1 MAYQTGIHQI
11 TTMRRRLVNSNPA
24 GVLAGRHDRTWKQ
37 ADRLLR
43 VTGRRG
49 GWWIWSLALAT
60 LVSVS
65 AEILLPTALGR
76 ALDALP
82 DGGHLTWALLACAG
96 LIAAMVA
103 GKVLGDIATGA
114 SNARCTAWLRMTLIR
129 HLVAIGPAATRR
141 FEPGDLVTRVT
152 RNASEA
158 GQVGVTA
165 VMGAAGLVP
174 PVASIVALTLIDPW
188 VGLTALAG
196 VVVMAGLLRV
206 FVRDNTE
213 TIRGYLHS
221 QGLIA
226 ARLLDSLSGA
236 RTIAAAGSIKQE
248 RQRILQPL
256 PGLREHGVRMWRNQ
270 VRMTGQAAV
279 IGPLLQLSV
288 VGVAGFGVVDGRLS
302 VGELYAASRYA
313 VLAAGIGSAVGFLNK
328 LARAR
333 AGSRRAAEVLVEPV
347 TRYGAARLPRSS
359 AEGGRLEFRG
369 VRVSAAGETIIDGLD
384 LVVPAGATVAVVG
397 RSGTGKSLLAALAG
411 RLADPEQG
419 QVLLD
424 GVALPDLSRA
434 QLRSAVGFAFEC
446 PALVGD
452 TIEDVINFGSR
463 SRTTA
468 KVREAAATACAD
480 TFIERLPEGY
490 RTELAAAPLSGG
502 EMQRLGL
509 ARAFVRPYRV
519 LILDDAT
526 SSLDTVTERQVGAVL
541 ASRGPS
547 GGQGQTRLIIAHRA
561 ATAARTD
568 LVAWLDRGTLRGLR
582 HHSEL
587 WRDPDYRALFGAE
600 AVPVEPAAV
609 VESVP
614 PVQLPVP
621 AGPQSVTTRSMGVS
635 A

>member
-1 MAYQTGIHQI
+1 
-11 TTMRRRLVNSNPA
+11 MRRRRVNRDPA
-24 GVLAGRHDRTWKQ
+24 GALTGRRDQMWKQ
-37 ADRLLR
+37 ADRLLLL
-43 VTGRRG
+43 TGRRG
-49 GWWIWSLALAT
+49 GWWIWFLTLAT
-60 LVSVS
+60 LVSAS
-65 AEILLPTALGR
+65 AEILLPTALGH

-82 DGGHLTWALLACAG
+82 GGGHVTWTLLACAG

-103 GKVLGDIATGA
+103 GKVAGDIATGA
-114 SNARCTAWLRMTLIR
+114 SNARCTAWLRMTLVR
-129 HLVAIGPAATRR
+129 HLAAIGPAATRR

-158 GQVGVTA
+158 GQAGVTA
-165 VMGAAGLVP
+165 VMVAAGLLP
-174 PVASIVALTLIDPW
+174 PVGGIIALTLIDPW

-196 VVVMAGLLRV
+196 VVAMAGLLRV
-206 FVRDNTE
+206 FVRDSTE

-236 RTIAAAGSIKQE
+236 RTIAAAGSIE
-248 RQRILQPL
+248 RERRRILQPL
-256 PGLREHGVRMWRNQ
+256 PGLREHGIRMWHNQ
-270 VRMTGQAAV
+270 VRMTGQAAM

-302 VGELYAASRYA
+302 VGDLYAASRYA
-313 VLAAGIGSAVGFLNK
+313 VLASGIGSAVGFLNK

-333 AGSRRAAEVLVEPV
+333 AGGRRAAEVLAEPV
-347 TRYGAARLPRSS
+347 TRYGDATLPSPS
-359 AEGGRLEFRG
+359 NDGGGGGRLEFRG
-369 VRVSAAGETIIDGLD
+369 VRVSAAGETILGGLD
-384 LVVPAGATVAVVG
+384 LVIPAGATVAVVG

-424 GVALPDLSRA
+424 GVALPELSRE
-434 QLRSAVGFAFEC
+434 QLRNAVGFAFER

-452 TIEDVINFGSR
+452 TIEEVINFGSR

-468 KVREAAATACAD
+468 KVREAAATARAD
-480 TFIERLPEGY
+480 TFVERLPQGY
-490 RTELAAAPLSGG
+490 RTELASAPLSGG

-509 ARAFVRPYRV
+509 ARAFAHPYRV

-541 ASRGPS
+541 ASGSR
-547 GGQGQTRLIIAHRA
+547 GQTRLIIAHRA

-568 LVAWLDRGTLRGLR
+568 LVAWLDRGALRSLR

-600 AVPVEPAAV
+600 AAPGRPQPVTTV
-609 VESVP
+609 SVG
-614 PVQLPVP
+614 VP
-621 AGPQSVTTRSMGVS
+621 A
-635 A
+635 

>member
-1 MAYQTGIHQI
+1 MNSDQAGASSG
-11 TTMRRRLVNSNPA
+11 RR
-24 GVLAGRHDRTWKQ
+24 DRMWRQ
-37 ADRLLR
+37 ADRLLLS
-43 VTGRRG
+43 TGRRG

-60 LVSVS
+60 LLSAG

-82 DGGHLTWALLACAG
+82 GGGHITWALLACAG
-96 LIAAMVA
+96 LIAIMVA
-103 GKVLGDIATGA
+103 GKVIGDIATGA
-114 SNARCTAWLRMTLIR
+114 SNARCTAWLRMTLVR

-165 VMGAAGLVP
+165 VMVGAGLVP
-174 PVASIVALTLIDPW
+174 PVGSIVALTLIDPW
-188 VGLTALAG
+188 VALTALAG
-196 VVVMAGLLRV
+196 LVAMGGLLRV

-226 ARLLDSLSGA
+226 ARLLGSLSGA
-236 RTIAAAGSIKQE
+236 RTIAAAGSIEQE
-248 RQRILQPL
+248 RRRILQPL
-256 PGLREHGVRMWRNQ
+256 PGLREHGARMWRNQ
-270 VRMTGQAAV
+270 VRMTSQAAV

-288 VGVAGFGVVDGRLS
+288 VGVAGWGVVAGRLS

-328 LARAR
+328 LSRAR
-333 AGSRRAAEVLVEPV
+333 AGGRRAAEVLTESV
-347 TRYGAARLPRSS
+347 THYGDARLPD
-359 AEGGRLEFRG
+359 AADKAGGRLEFRG
-369 VRVSAAGETIIDGLD
+369 VRVSAAGETVIDGLD

-424 GVALPDLSRA
+424 GVTLPELSREA
-434 QLRSAVGFAFEC
+434 LRGAVGFAFER
-446 PALVGD
+446 PALVGG
-452 TIEDVINFGSR
+452 TIEEVINFGSR
-463 SRTTA
+463 NRTEA
-468 KVREAAATACAD
+468 NVRKAAATARAD
-480 TFIERLPEGY
+480 TFVERLPQGY

-509 ARAFVRPYRV
+509 ARAFAHPYRV

-526 SSLDTVTERQVGAVL
+526 SSLDTVTEQQVGAVL
-541 ASRGPS
+541 A
-547 GGQGQTRLIIAHRA
+547 GGGRGQTRLIIAHRA

-568 LVAWLDRGTLRGLR
+568 LVAWLDRGRLRSLR
-582 HHSEL
+582 PHREL
-587 WRDPDYRALFGAE
+587 WRDPDYRALFGAG
-600 AVPVEPAAV
+600 AGSAQPRGPVEPR
-609 VESVP
+609 SVP
-614 PVQLPVP
+614 TGAVRIP
-621 AGPQSVTTRSMGVS
+621 A
-635 A
+635 

>member
-1 MAYQTGIHQI
+1 M
-11 TTMRRRLVNSNPA
+11 NSDPA
-24 GVLAGRHDRTWKQ
+24 GLRNPVWRQ
-37 ADRLLR
+37 ADRLLLS
-43 VTGRRG
+43 TGRG
-49 GWWIWSLALAT
+49 GGVWIWSLALAT
-60 LVSVS
+60 LVGAG

-82 DGGHLTWALLACAG
+82 GGGHITWALPACAA
-96 LIAAMVA
+96 LIAVMVA
-103 GKVLGDIATGA
+103 GKVIGDIATGA
-114 SNARCTAWLRMTLIR
+114 SNARCTAWLRMTLVG
-129 HLVAIGPAATRR
+129 HLLAIGPAATRR

-165 VMGAAGLVP
+165 VMVGVGLVP
-174 PVASIVALTLIDPW
+174 PVGSIIALTLIDPW
-188 VGLTALAG
+188 VALTALAG
-196 VVVMAGLLRV
+196 LVAMAGLLRV

-221 QGLIA
+221 QGQIA
-226 ARLLDSLSGA
+226 ARLLDALSGA
-236 RTIAAAGSIKQE
+236 RTIAAAGSIECE
-248 RQRILQPL
+248 RRRILQPL

-270 VRMTGQAAV
+270 VRITGQAAV

-288 VGVAGFGVVDGRLS
+288 VGVAGFGMVAGRLS

-313 VLAAGIGSAVGFLNK
+313 VMAAGIGSAVGLLNK
-328 LARAR
+328 LSRAR
-333 AGSRRAAEVLVEPV
+333 AGGRRAAEVLTEPV
-347 TRYGAARLPRSS
+347 TRYGEARLPHSS
-359 AEGGRLEFRG
+359 DGGGRLEFRG
-369 VRVSAAGETIIDGLD
+369 VRVCAGGETVIDGLD

-434 QLRSAVGFAFEC
+434 QLRSAVGFAFER

-452 TIEDVINFGSR
+452 TIEEVINFGSR
-463 SRTTA
+463 CRTEA
-468 KVREAAATACAD
+468 KVREAAAVARAD
-480 TFIERLPEGY
+480 TFVERLPAGY

-509 ARAFVRPYRV
+509 ARAFARPYRV

-541 ASRGPS
+541 A
-547 GGQGQTRLIIAHRA
+547 GGERGQTRLIIAHRA

-568 LVAWLDRGTLRGLR
+568 LVAWLDRGTLRSLR
-582 HHSEL
+582 PHSVL
-587 WRDPDYRALFGAE
+587 WRDPDYRALFGAV
-600 AVPVEPAAV
+600 AVPAQPR
-609 VESVP
+609 SVP
-614 PVQLPVP
+614 IGSLGVP
-621 AGPQSVTTRSMGVS
+621 A
-635 A
+635 